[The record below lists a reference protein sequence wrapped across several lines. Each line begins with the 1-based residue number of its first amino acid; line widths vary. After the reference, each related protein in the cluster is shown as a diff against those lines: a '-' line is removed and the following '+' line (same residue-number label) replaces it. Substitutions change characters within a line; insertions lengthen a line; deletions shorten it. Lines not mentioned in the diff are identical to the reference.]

1 MELRKTWIL
10 RLDGLDTEVEV
21 VRDGAGHVWVET
33 GSGER
38 IVDAI
43 VLDHGRT
50 VSIRRGGRMDL
61 IDLARGLRGPAWA
74 LVNGRGGTVE
84 ILDELAAAAA
94 EGHHV
99 SSADTELRAL
109 MPGLVADVKVDVGQ
123 RVHKGDAAVVLEAMK
138 MQNELTAPGDG
149 LVQEILVRPGDSV
162 EAGAVLL
169 RLAPVEPPAE
179 AAQAQQG
186 EQRG

>member
-10 RLDGLDTEVEV
+10 RLDGLDTEVDV

-33 GSGER
+33 SSGER

-43 VLDHGRT
+43 VLDEGRT
-50 VSIRRGGRMDL
+50 VSIRRAGRMHLVDL
-61 IDLARGLRGPAWA
+61 THRQHGPAWA

-94 EGHHV
+94 QAHQVG
-99 SSADTELRAL
+99 SADTELRAL

-138 MQNELTAPGDG
+138 MQNELTVPGDG
-149 LVQEILVRPGDSV
+149 LVQEILVKPGDSV
-162 EAGAVLL
+162 DAGALLL
-169 RLAPVEPPAE
+169 RVAPIESPE
-179 AAQAQQG
+179 AAQAQEG
-186 EQRG
+186 GPRA